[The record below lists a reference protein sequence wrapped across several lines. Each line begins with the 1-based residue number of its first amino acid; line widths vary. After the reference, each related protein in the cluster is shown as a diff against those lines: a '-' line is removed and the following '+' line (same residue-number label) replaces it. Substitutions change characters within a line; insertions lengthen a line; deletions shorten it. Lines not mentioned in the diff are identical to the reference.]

1 MSSSMMILVVL
12 LVAVLAFA
20 SGTKSKG
27 NKGDSQKG
35 GGKYVPKA
43 ILTANEQEFFNRLKS
58 ALPFQVF
65 PQVAMGAL
73 MEPVGDRNSKEFW
86 SARGSIAQKIVDF
99 VVVDDQFKVLALVE
113 LDDRTHSQ
121 TKDGKRD
128 ELTAQAGYRTLR
140 YSSKAKP
147 SLEQLRQDFGVA
159 APQASAA

>member
-20 SGTKSKG
+20 SGAKSKG
-27 NKGDSQKG
+27 DSRKG

>member
-1 MSSSMMILVVL
+1 MSSSMVILAVL

-20 SGTKSKG
+20 SGAKS
-27 NKGDSQKG
+27 KGDSQKG

-73 MEPVGDRNSKEFW
+73 MEPVWDRKSKEFW

>member
-20 SGTKSKG
+20 SGAKSKG
-27 NKGDSQKG
+27 DSRKG

-73 MEPVGDRNSKEFW
+73 MEPASKRNDKEFW

-113 LDDRTHSQ
+113 LDDRTHSP

-147 SLEQLRQDFGVA
+147 SLDQLRQDFGVA